1 LRFRRYTLCER
12 EGDRYNDAPVD
23 DQAHNDSILVVDD
36 DAVTRH
42 VLNSTLVAGGFRV
55 RAVDSGRA
63 ALEQLAM
70 ETPALIL
77 LDLVMPEM
85 DGYETLRVLRT
96 MRSIREVPVVVL
108 TALDA
113 EDEVARAFEAGA
125 DDFLR
130 KPFRRGELLARVQG
144 QLRLHGAIEQLARK
158 ERDANVVLELT
169 QALASNLDFR
179 SILFTV
185 VQRIADVARVDRV
198 SIVLAREIGEIGYVV
213 AASDDERLRD
223 LPIDLTR
230 YPEVQRVLASGE
242 PLVIANTGDHPVMEI
257 MRSDGTLR
265 ADLSVRDLSRISPV
279 PSMVPGYAAI
289 SSIPPTPRASVPD
302 VNDGAVSAAMVFRS
316 AAILPIP
323 SEGKTIGVLF
333 LRARKSN
340 AIGSHEVALC
350 RTIASTMAIA
360 LRNARVLQSLR
371 EQTQQVTVARFE
383 AERKLRSL
391 QRYADFFEQSAD
403 GIFVTDAE
411 GRVLFSNPMA
421 RAIVERSEIELT
433 GVYLSEI
440 LSIVPND
447 ASEESKLKHLS
458 QVFIEG
464 RHPRGVDLSVR
475 SKRDIRQ
482 TVSASFS
489 SVSREEETVLCTFR
503 DVTHERAVANELET
517 TKDALQRVVDAS
529 FDAIVAADT
538 DGRITLF
545 SRAAERLLGFSATDL
560 TGAPIESLFAE
571 QGAKSLLAHLQ
582 ESNGRIE
589 ESRTQLRSNSG
600 GEVAVNMSA
609 TLVFEEGHPIG
620 LVGVFTDLTE
630 KQGMQQELAKAQKQL
645 IERERQAAIAA
656 LAGAAAH
663 ELNQPLQI
671 VIAYAELAVRKLKPQ
686 DAAIDAITVLVK
698 EAHRM
703 AEIVR
708 KIGKITRYE
717 TKDYLGAQVIVD
729 LDAAS
734 AEPMP
739 PSRTKSSEDEKE
751 REA

>member
-1 LRFRRYTLCER
+1 MVED
-12 EGDRYNDAPVD
+12 ES
-23 DQAHNDSILVVDD
+23 HNNWILVVDD

-42 VLNSTLVAGGFRV
+42 VLNSTLLGGGFRV

-63 ALEQLAM
+63 ALEQLAI

-85 DGYETLRVLRT
+85 NGYETLRVLRT
-96 MRSIREVPVVVL
+96 MRSVREVPVVVL

-242 PLVIANTGDHPVMEI
+242 PLVIANTGEHPVMEI

-265 ADLSVRDLSRISPV
+265 ADPSVRDLGRLSQL
-279 PSMVPGYAAI
+279 PGMTIGHATI

-302 VNDGAVSAAMVFRS
+302 VNDSSVNAAMVFRS
-316 AAILPIP
+316 AAILPIR

-350 RTIASTMAIA
+350 RTITSTMAIA

-440 LSIVPND
+440 LSVVPNI
-447 ASEESKLKHLS
+447 AAEESKLAHLS

-503 DVTHERAVANELET
+503 DVTNERAVANELET

-538 DGRITLF
+538 EGRITLF
-545 SRAAERLLGFSATDL
+545 SRAAERLLGFAATNL
-560 TGAPIESLFAE
+560 IGAAIESLFAE
-571 QGAKSLLAHLQ
+571 QGAKSLLEQLQ
-582 ESNGRIE
+582 DNSGRIE
-589 ESRTQLRSNSG
+589 ESRTQLRSSSG

-645 IERERQAAIAA
+645 IERERQAAVAA

-671 VIAYAELAVRKLKPQ
+671 VIAYAELAARKLKPQ
-686 DAAIDAITVLVK
+686 DAALDAVTVLVK

-734 AEPMP
+734 AESIP
-739 PSRTKSSEDEKE
+739 PSRAKNGEDEKE